1 MVWIHGGGFQAGSG
15 SEPRQ
20 DGARLAR
27 KGVVVVTFNYR
38 LGVFGFLAH
47 PELGKAS
54 GHGASGNYGLMD
66 QVAALRWVARNIAAL
81 GGDPRS
87 VTIFG
92 ESAGSFAVS
101 GLMASPLAKGLFQR
115 AIGESGAF
123 FSAVGGVLGTKDL
136 AESERL
142 GVSFAESVGAPTLA
156 ALRARP
162 AQELLEAAMRGDGFR
177 FSPTIDGHV
186 VPQPVP
192 AVYAE
197 GRQAKV
203 PLLAGWNADE
213 VRRDVVL
220 AKPTAESFTQDV
232 RTRFGAAADAVLKVY
247 PAGSNAEAVESAAA
261 LASDGFIGYATWMWV
276 QSHAMTGGS
285 AVYRYSF
292 DRKIPVPPDTQVKGV
307 RLTSAD
313 VGARHAGEIEYVFG
327 TLDSSPSVP
336 WEAADRALSD
346 LMMTYWTN
354 FARSGD
360 PNGPTVPAWPRY
372 DGAASQPVLHLDT
385 EIRSA
390 PDANRARYELLDAA
404 ATKAPPK

>member
-1 MVWIHGGGFQAGSG
+1 
-15 SEPRQ
+15 
-20 DGARLAR
+20 
-27 KGVVVVTFNYR
+27 
-38 LGVFGFLAH
+38 VFGFLAH
-47 PELGKAS
+47 PELTKAAS
-54 GHGASGNYGLMD
+54 HQTSGNYGLMD
-66 QVAALRWVARNIAAL
+66 QIAVLQWVQKNIAAF

-101 GLMASPLAKGLFQR
+101 GLMASPLAKGLFHR

-123 FSAVGGVLGTKDL
+123 FNAGGGLLEPKTL
-136 AESERL
+136 AESERG
-142 GVSFAESVGAPTLA
+142 GVSFGESVGAPTLA
-156 ALRARP
+156 ALREKP
-162 AQELLEAAMRGDGFR
+162 AKELLDAAMSGNAFR

-186 VPQPVP
+186 IPRQVP

-197 GRQAKV
+197 GKQARV

-213 VRRDVVL
+213 VRMDVVL
-220 AKPTAESFTQDV
+220 KRPTAASFSADLQK
-232 RTRFGAAADAVLKVY
+232 RFGEQADALLKVY
-247 PAGSNAEAVESAAA
+247 PATSDAEAVESAAS
-261 LASDGFIGYATWMWV
+261 LASDGFIGYATWKWI
-276 QSHAMTGGS
+276 QAHAKTGDS
-285 AVYRYSF
+285 PVYRYSF
-292 DRKIPVPPDTQVKGV
+292 DRKIPVSPDMAVNGTPV
-307 RLTSAD
+307 TSAD

-327 TLDSSPSVP
+327 TLDASAKVP
-336 WEAADRALSD
+336 WDAADRKLSD

-354 FARSGD
+354 FARTGD